1 MTSEGY
7 QYTVTH
13 HECESS
19 LRFKLYVE
27 VLILVILV
35 TDSRKTSRF
44 NYLHSVFNSILILL
58 GSCGSHIY
66 APFYT
71 HFHSPGYP
79 DCYPNNVVCT
89 WLIEAPPGF
98 YIQLHIYHF
107 NLEYE
112 GNHCP
117 WDYLEIYDGQTM
129 SSSLITKACGSLG
142 SFDLYSSGR
151 FLFVRFHSD
160 GIIPR
165 SGFSAWCS
173 VTNHSKCILLHSLF
187 LSLGCCFNYYYHY
200 NHYFSPK
207 SCSFFI
213 CCFVHSLNLDQS
225 QGKGG

>member
-1 MTSEGY
+1 M
-7 QYTVTH
+7 
-13 HECESS
+13 
-19 LRFKLYVE
+19 
-27 VLILVILV
+27 
-35 TDSRKTSRF
+35 
-44 NYLHSVFNSILILL
+44 FNSILILL

-79 DCYPNNVVCT
+79 GCYPNNVVCT
-89 WLIEAPPGF
+89 WLIEAPPGS

-112 GNHCP
+112 GNYCL

-160 GIIPR
+160 SIIPK

-173 VTNHSKCILLHSLF
+173 ATNHSKWKLLLSLF

-200 NHYFSPK
+200 NHYFPQK
-207 SCSFFI
+207 TCSLFI
-213 CCFVHSLNLDQS
+213 CCRVHSLNLDHMHS
-225 QGKGG
+225 QGGRWVTWRIGNEQYPGRRPSWVPFHP

>member
-1 MTSEGY
+1 M
-7 QYTVTH
+7 
-13 HECESS
+13 
-19 LRFKLYVE
+19 
-27 VLILVILV
+27 
-35 TDSRKTSRF
+35 
-44 NYLHSVFNSILILL
+44 FNSILILL

-79 DCYPNNVVCT
+79 DFYPNNVVCT

-142 SFDLYSSGR
+142 SFDLYISGR

-160 GIIPR
+160 GIISR

-173 VTNHSKCILLHSLF
+173 VTNHSK
-187 LSLGCCFNYYYHY
+187 
-200 NHYFSPK
+200 
-207 SCSFFI
+207 
-213 CCFVHSLNLDQS
+213 
-225 QGKGG
+225 